1 MNAAAPTVVSIGVKV
16 RVPAKRAPTT
26 IKIELQRE
34 LDRIRRSLAFI
45 EERLEQVD
53 DDTES
58 SALAPDACVDQRS
71 VPAPRDLYLRLAR
84 QGAFPSKKHGK
95 RIVARW
101 ADVRRAL
108 LETGPGLQKGV
119 ASHAEFDEAQ
129 GDDLDGLRRRL
140 GFVGKGR

>member
-1 MNAAAPTVVSIGVKV
+1 MNAAAPSVVPIGVKV

-58 SALAPDACVDQRS
+58 SALAPDTLVDQRS

-84 QGAFPSKKHGK
+84 RGAFPSKKHGK

-119 ASHAEFDEAQ
+119 ESRDAIDQEHGA
-129 GDDLDGLRRRL
+129 DLDGLRLRL